1 MSTLDNALQAL
12 FQMAHWKT
20 LWTNASPTSTFA
32 EQDVMVPCA
41 EYDYILIYYRSSTT
55 STAYALSTMSK
66 YESGRYFPCEIVTSI
81 DSDAENVQFNFRNC
95 ALQANKITFTGGN
108 IKNANAGYA
117 RQQSNSI
124 IIPIAIYG
132 IKL

>member
-12 FQMAHWKT
+12 FQMAHWGI
-20 LWTNASPTSTFA
+20 LWENASPTSTFA

-41 EYDYILIYYRSSTT
+41 EYDMILIAYRSATSSAPYTMTT
-55 STAYALSTMSK
+55 LAK
-66 YESGRYFPCEIVTSI
+66 YESGRYFPCEVTTSI
-81 DSDAENVQFNFRNC
+81 DSSSQQVQFNFRNC
-95 ALQANKITFTGGN
+95 TMKPDRITFTGGN
-108 IKNANAGYA
+108 YKISTNFTRVQN
-117 RQQSNSI
+117 NSI